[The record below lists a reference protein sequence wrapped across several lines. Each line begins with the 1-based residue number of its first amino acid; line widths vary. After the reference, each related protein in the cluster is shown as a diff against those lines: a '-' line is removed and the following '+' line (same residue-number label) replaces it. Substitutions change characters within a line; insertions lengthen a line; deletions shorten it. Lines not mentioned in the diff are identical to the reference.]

1 MIKFVYIRKFISL
14 LFSERQQLIIV
25 KSLSYIFWTLRIYFL
40 GVKIN
45 YPKDFLDNWKKIKNQ
60 SSLDRNRSFHVY
72 KLIKYH
78 NLIFKN
84 KKKIIVEVGV
94 DRGASLLTL
103 FKFAENNST
112 IIGIDVFEGLKK
124 NNISKFDKYY
134 EKGDLNRQNYQ
145 YLFDKCKKLSNE
157 KKKVILFKGFFP
169 NLKKNDLKFFKKK
182 KITFLHLDTD
192 LYFSTKDALIFFYEK
207 LEKNGIILCDDYNF
221 INQPGVKKAFKDF
234 KKIPANKIISLD
246 TGQALI
252 IK

>member
-1 MIKFVYIRKFISL
+1 MFLNTFANEIFI
-14 LFSERQQLIIV
+14 
-25 KSLSYIFWTLRIYFL
+25 
-40 GVKIN
+40 
-45 YPKDFLDNWKKIKNQ
+45 KIKTKD
-60 SSLDRNRSFHVY
+60 SSNNIFLYIIFFLILIFVFLAFVKKSFICNINCPTRTTFY
-72 KLIKYH
+72 YSNFKLIKYH

-84 KKKIIVEVGV
+84 KKKIIVELGV

-169 NLKKNDLKFFKKK
+169 NLKKRFKIFKKK
-182 KITFLHLDTD
+182 KLLFCI
-192 LYFSTKDALIFFYEK
+192 
-207 LEKNGIILCDDYNF
+207 
-221 INQPGVKKAFKDF
+221 
-234 KKIPANKIISLD
+234 
-246 TGQALI
+246 
-252 IK
+252 